1 MIYGDLMETGLKD
14 SVVLVT
20 GGAGG
25 IGEAICRAFASEGSD
40 VVVHYHKSSN
50 NADVIANEVG
60 GMSIQA
66 DLRDPE
72 QAISLV
78 NKIVQ
83 RYGRLDICIANA
95 GYYPPEPLSLWDID
109 NDRWNQT
116 ISSNLGL
123 AVNTAR
129 GFLREAS
136 KNGTGSLVFV
146 GSTAGIYGE
155 SGHSDYAAAKGAITS
170 GLLMSLKNDVT
181 KIGNVRVNAVAP
193 GWTLTPK
200 KEEQGIDDNLIEK
213 ATATMSLKKLATPED
228 IANAVVLLSSDIISG
243 HITGQVIE
251 IAGGMEGRL
260 I

>member
-1 MIYGDLMETGLKD
+1 METGLKD

-40 VVVHYHKSSN
+40 VVVHYHQSSK
-50 NADVIANEVG
+50 NANFIANEIG

-66 DLRDPE
+66 DLTDPE

-95 GYYPPEPLSLWDID
+95 GYYPPEPLSLWDIE

-129 GFLREAS
+129 SFLREAA

-193 GWTLTPK
+193 GWTITPK
-200 KEEQGIDDNLIEK
+200 KEEQGINAELIEK

-228 IANAVVLLSSDIISG
+228 IANTIVSLSSDKISG